1 MNRLARERAITTAG
15 MACAIIAC
23 GTAVWWA
30 QQPAGS
36 LAIDARIDE
45 PIAPATLSANTRLDA
60 SVFDVVLWPEP
71 KQAETAQVASARVS
85 TPSPPPPPPPAAI
98 NLTLVAIV
106 EAEGGW
112 QVALYDPGE
121 QRIFFAGEGDTVGSV
136 RVREVTASTVLLE
149 LAGRTRQ
156 LALQG
161 GPP

>member
-1 MNRLARERAITTAG
+1 MNRLARERLIT
-15 MACAIIAC
+15 IAAAASGITVC
-23 GTAVWWA
+23 GAAVWWA
-30 QQPAGS
+30 QQPADN
-36 LAIDARIDE
+36 LAIDLRIDE
-45 PIAPATLSANTRLDA
+45 PVAPATDSANTRLDA

-98 NLTLVAIV
+98 NLALVAIV

-112 QVALYDPGE
+112 RVALYDPGE
-121 QRIFFAGEGDTVGSV
+121 QRIVFAGEGDTVGPV

-149 LAGRTRQ
+149 LSGRTRQ